1 MNSMQL
7 PPHNDFEATWAFLE
21 EGLDQVMCRFE
32 QGLTRARYSIL
43 YSAVHNYCA
52 RSETN
57 LHTAAHYNA
66 PNAPMSR
73 RRKNKTSMHVRA
85 CSYFLISCAHTSFDW
100 WRSVYQTLRIL
111 TKTFGKD

>member
-43 YSAVHNYCA
+43 YRYLN
-52 RSETN
+52 N
-57 LHTAAHYNA
+57 
-66 PNAPMSR
+66 
-73 RRKNKTSMHVRA
+73 
-85 CSYFLISCAHTSFDW
+85 
-100 WRSVYQTLRIL
+100 IL
-111 TKTFGKD
+111 SGWE